1 MFTQVTLIGENMLFE
16 QGMEGDFL
24 PKLAVVGAGGQ
35 GCNLVNRLYT
45 NGMKS
50 ATTIALNTDANHL
63 NIVHAHK
70 KLLIGKQLTRGLGA
84 GGFPE
89 IGGKAA
95 DASREEIREA
105 VKGYNLVFLAAGMG
119 GGTGGG
125 SLPVIAEIARDEGA
139 LVVAFVTYP
148 FALERSRRK
157 KADWSIDQLSK
168 NADTTVIIENDR
180 LLSYAPNLPMEKA
193 FDLIDSIASNAIKGI
208 ADTITMPS
216 LINLDFADVRT
227 IMGNSGMAM
236 INVGYGNG
244 SDKVEKA
251 VHSTVAHPLLD
262 VELEGAKS
270 ALVHV
275 TGGGGLTIGEATAI
289 GEGVT
294 QGLADN
300 ANVIFGSRL
309 EPDFKD
315 QIRVMSIVTGVK
327 PKFGTA
333 STLLGKTTQHDAA
346 FIQGLELL

>member
-1 MFTQVTLIGENMLFE
+1 MYD
-16 QGMEGDFL
+16 QGLGNEIANDEDFVV
-24 PKLAVVGAGGQ
+24 KLAVVGAGGQ

-45 NGMKS
+45 NGLKS
-50 ATTIALNTDANHL
+50 ARTIALNTDANHL
-63 NIVHAHK
+63 NIVHAHQK
-70 KLLIGKQLTRGLGA
+70 ILIGKELTRGLGA

-89 IGGKAA
+89 MGAKAA
-95 DASREEIREA
+95 EMSREDIRKA
-105 VKGYNLVFLAAGMG
+105 VTGYNMVFIAAGMG

-125 SLPVIAEIARDEGA
+125 SAPIIAQIAREEGA

-148 FALERSRRK
+148 FALERSRKK

-168 NADTTVIIENDR
+168 QADTTVIIENDR

-193 FDLIDSIASNAIKGI
+193 FDLIDSIASNAVKGI

-227 IMGNSGMAM
+227 IMGNAGAAM
-236 INVGYGNG
+236 INIGYGAG
-244 SDKVEKA
+244 TDKVEKA
-251 VHSTVAHPLLD
+251 VKSTIAHPLLD
-262 VELEGAKS
+262 VDLEGAKS
-270 ALVHV
+270 AMVHV
-275 TGGGGLTIGEATAI
+275 TGGTGLTISEATSI

-294 QGLADN
+294 RGLADN

-309 EPDFKD
+309 EPEFQD

-333 STLLGKTTQHDAA
+333 SSLLNRNATSDAN
-346 FIQGLELL
+346 FISGLEML